1 MADYPWLKQYP
12 KGIPHEI
19 DPDKFGSVVEL
30 LETSLKK
37 YKGMIAYENM
47 GKSMTF
53 DELDELTAQFASF
66 LQHELGLKKGDRIA
80 IQMPNVLQWPIAM
93 FGSMR
98 AGLIVVNTN
107 PLYTAREM
115 EYQFKDTQAKAIVIL
130 ANFAH
135 NLQKILPKTAIEHVV
150 ITDIGDMLGG
160 LKKHVVNFVVRN
172 VKKMVPAYQI
182 EKSIR
187 FNKALS
193 IGKQKT
199 YDRVE
204 ISSQDVAFLQY
215 TGGTTGVSK
224 GAVLT
229 HRNILA
235 NMEQISAW
243 MLPRL
248 KEKRETVITALPMYH
263 IFALTVNCLS
273 MLRIGAKNV
282 LITNPRDMPNFIK
295 ELKKHPFSVLTG
307 VNTLFNGML
316 NNPEFKNV
324 DFSNLR
330 VSVGGG
336 MAVQDAVAIK
346 WKEVTGD
353 TIAEGYGLS
362 ETSPVLTCNPIDGT
376 ERMGTIGVPLPST
389 EIILMDDEGNE
400 VPTGQ
405 PGEIWAKG
413 PQVMKGYWE
422 KDEETEMVF
431 EKGYFKTGD
440 IGVALEDGFFKIVD
454 RKKEMILVSGFNVY
468 PNDVE
473 NVVATHPKVL
483 EVGAIGI
490 PDDKSGEAV
499 KIFVVKKDASLT
511 EAEVM
516 AYCKDNLTAYKRP
529 KEVEFRDELPKSNV
543 GKILRRILKESEPWF
558 EKQKA

>member
-473 NVVATHPKVL
+473 NVVAAHPKVL